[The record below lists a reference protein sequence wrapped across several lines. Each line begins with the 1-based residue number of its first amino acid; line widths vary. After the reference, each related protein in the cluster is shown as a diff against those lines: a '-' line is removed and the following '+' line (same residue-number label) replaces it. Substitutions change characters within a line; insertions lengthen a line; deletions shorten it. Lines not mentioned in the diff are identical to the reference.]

1 MKTRNLLIALIGF
14 FPASIMAQSDFV
26 IEAVYLSCDS
36 TIFIHLVNN
45 TDKPMRIRN
54 SFLDIGSGSHVQFI
68 LKDKAGKEIT
78 VYDAVFYEGV
88 NYQRF
93 VDISPRSSKTIRYP
107 LQFLVPSSRNVS
119 EIYSVDASCFI
130 SYSIPEKNIYEN
142 IHKVLTINTKQDLM
156 IYPGYDRYAKRMIIT
171 LNNASDHE
179 ISVRNPSSAVKFEL
193 LNQQGAKFA
202 TRSYPFIIKGSGAPS
217 VIKIAPKSSVILEYS
232 FSQIAAGLA
241 DPSQVISVEAHFSAY
256 YDIPAKNVTNAF
268 SGRTYT
274 FDAK

>member
-142 IHKVLTINTKQDLM
+142 IHKVLTINAKQDLM
-156 IYPGYDRYAKRMIIT
+156 STR
-171 LNNASDHE
+171 LSQE
-179 ISVRNPSSAVKFEL
+179 VFPSY
-193 LNQQGAKFA
+193 
-202 TRSYPFIIKGSGAPS
+202 TR
-217 VIKIAPKSSVILEYS
+217 
-232 FSQIAAGLA
+232 Q
-241 DPSQVISVEAHFSAY
+241 
-256 YDIPAKNVTNAF
+256 
-268 SGRTYT
+268 
-274 FDAK
+274 